1 MTKFPRHQQS
11 QGDARLIQTCHRPRS
26 SEICIKFDLYNII
39 LNINGCNSDNK
50 TQYFNDSFIVL
61 SIESVRGFPD
71 SWTDQGL
78 FNAVAVKFIGAR
90 KRLG

>member
-1 MTKFPRHQQS
+1 MVV
-11 QGDARLIQTCHRPRS
+11 IQTTSP
-26 SEICIKFDLYNII
+26 NISTI
-39 LNINGCNSDNK
+39 HS
-50 TQYFNDSFIVL
+50 L